1 MLQGLE
7 DSKVLQIPR
16 KMFVHQL
23 RRCFSKVSMDD
34 VKKLREMTSAPMSDC
49 KKALLDSNND
59 MAEAKKILIKKNL
72 IFSEKKE
79 GRVQKEGIWGF

>member
-1 MLQGLE
+1 M
-7 DSKVLQIPR
+7 
-16 KMFVHQL
+16 
-23 RRCFSKVSMDD
+23 SMDD
-34 VKKLREMTSAPMSDC
+34 VKRLREMTSAPMSDC

-79 GRVQKEGIWGF
+79 GRVQKEGIWGFQTNSDRTRAALINLTCETDFVAKS